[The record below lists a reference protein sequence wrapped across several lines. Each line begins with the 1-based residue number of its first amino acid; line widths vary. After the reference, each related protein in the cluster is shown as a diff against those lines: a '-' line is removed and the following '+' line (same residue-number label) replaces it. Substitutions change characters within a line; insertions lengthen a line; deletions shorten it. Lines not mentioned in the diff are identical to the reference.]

1 MINVLRPS
9 RNPIIQTSTKS
20 FYPSN
25 SIILNSHS
33 KQNPNLS
40 SSSSSIQI
48 PTNKPLNPK
57 TQLLKPIILTP
68 KLPLRK
74 TRIVK
79 KRIEHEEETE
89 LLKVGS
95 RQMLIL
101 CGFGYWVQGF
111 RCFPWLGM
119 NFYMANTLNLNPST
133 LQLVQNVAILPMV
146 AKPLY
151 GILSDAVYVGG
162 AHRLPYISIGALLQV
177 LSWGSLALIP
187 VKGDVLPILMA
198 CMLLGNLGASITEV
212 TKDAL
217 VAEYGQKQKI
227 RGLQSYAF
235 MALAAGGV
243 FGNLFGGY
251 FLSKTQQPNF
261 MYLLFTLLLSCQ
273 LALSLTAKEESLG
286 LPGPS
291 ANYFLKKSFFQ
302 NIREQFL
309 DMIMIVS
316 DESILRPLCWIV
328 ASILVVPILSGT
340 VFCYQTQCLKLDAS
354 VIGMSKVVG
363 QLMLLLATVF
373 YDRYWKRIPIRTLI
387 SRVQVVYATLLLLD
401 LILVGQ
407 INLKVG
413 IPNEAFVLCL
423 SGLAE
428 TVAQFRLLPFS
439 VLFMNLCPPGFEG
452 SLASFLG
459 SAFCLSSIISGFL
472 GVGLASL
479 LGISSGD
486 YLNLRMG
493 IILQF
498 IAALV
503 PLGWIAYVPMS
514 RSGEEKEKKKSI
526 RRMKKREHK
535 RK

>member
-1 MINVLRPS
+1 MINVLR
-9 RNPIIQTSTKS
+9 NPIIIRTSTK
-20 FYPSN
+20 SN
-25 SIILNSHS
+25 SIILSSHG

-40 SSSSSIQI
+40 STSSSSSIQI
-48 PTNKPLNPK
+48 PTTNNPLNPK
-57 TQLLKPIILTP
+57 THLLKPIILTP

-79 KRIEHEEETE
+79 KRIEKEDEAE
-89 LLKVGS
+89 LLKVGTS
-95 RQMLIL
+95 GRGMLIL

-111 RCFPWLGM
+111 RCFPWLGL
-119 NFYMANTLNLNPST
+119 NFDMANTLNLNPST

-151 GILSDAVYVGG
+151 GILSDAVYIGG

-187 VKGDVLPILMA
+187 VKGDALPILMA

-235 MALAAGGV
+235 MALAAGGM

-261 MYLLFTLLLSCQ
+261 MFLLFTLLLSCQ
-273 LALSLTAKEESLG
+273 LALSVTSREDSLG
-286 LPGPS
+286 LPGPPG
-291 ANYFLKKSFFQ
+291 NYILKKSFFQ
-302 NIREQFL
+302 NLQKQFL
-309 DMIMIVS
+309 DIITIIS

-363 QLMLLLATVF
+363 QLMLLLATVL

-387 SRVQVVYATLLLLD
+387 SRVQIVYATLLLLD

-413 IPNEAFVLCL
+413 IPNKAFVLCL

-479 LGISSGD
+479 LGVSSGD
-486 YLNLRMG
+486 FLNLKLG

-498 IAALV
+498 VAALV
-503 PLGWIAYVPMS
+503 PLGWIAYLPMS
-514 RSGEEKEKKKSI
+514 RSGEEKKKKKSI

>member
-1 MINVLRPS
+1 MINVLSRPS
-9 RNPIIQTSTKS
+9 CRNPIIIQTPTK
-20 FYPSN
+20 SN
-25 SIILNSHS
+25 SIILSSHG

-40 SSSSSIQI
+40 SSSSIQI
-48 PTNKPLNPK
+48 PTTNNPLNPQ

-68 KLPLRK
+68 KLPSRK

-79 KRIEHEEETE
+79 KRIEKEDEAE

-95 RQMLIL
+95 SGRGMLIL

-111 RCFPWLGM
+111 RCFPWLGL
-119 NFYMANTLNLNPST
+119 NFDMANTLNLNPST

-151 GILSDAVYVGG
+151 GILSDAVYIGG

-187 VKGDVLPILMA
+187 VKGCTSNIDGMYAA
-198 CMLLGNLGASITEV
+198 CMDKNR
-212 TKDAL
+212 KF
-217 VAEYGQKQKI
+217 

-235 MALAAGGV
+235 MALAAGGI

-251 FLSKTQQPNF
+251 FLSKTQQPNLMF
-261 MYLLFTLLLSCQ
+261 LLFTLLLSCQ
-273 LALSLTAKEESLG
+273 LALSVTSREDSLG

-291 ANYFLKKSFFQ
+291 ANYILKKSFFQ
-302 NIREQFL
+302 NLQKQFL
-309 DMIMIVS
+309 DIITIIS
-316 DESILRPLCWIV
+316 CESILRPLCWIV

-363 QLMLLLATVF
+363 QLMLLLATVL

-387 SRVQVVYATLLLLD
+387 SRVQIVYATLLLLD

-413 IPNEAFVLCL
+413 IPNKAFVLCL

-452 SLASFLG
+452 
-459 SAFCLSSIISGFL
+459 GFL

-479 LGISSGD
+479 LGVSSGD
-486 YLNLRMG
+486 FLNLKLG

-498 IAALV
+498 VAALV
-503 PLGWIAYVPMS
+503 PLGWIAYLPMS
-514 RSGEEKEKKKSI
+514 MFRRGKGKEEKYKKNEEK
-526 RRMKKREHK
+526 RT
-535 RK
+535 